1 MAVPVKQKNGNY
13 RVQIIRP
20 NKGIFVDKRF
30 KTKREANQYIQE
42 IESKYSTTN
51 KPIDTKYR
59 FRDLIERAKLD
70 RFKVRTRGDKQ
81 FTDKSWKLM
90 VTRWTFLSKT
100 AKFSTILVKDLDWK
114 TINTK
119 LETLKEDREWS
130 SANKYRYVSDLS
142 VLLRYAEKIGWVSH
156 NPVQDAKSTDRI
168 NAPGQRNRVINREE
182 YAALVYW
189 ADKLSEVPRKANAYA
204 YQTFPLFIRM
214 LWETGCRVGELLKL
228 QYSNIIFLKED
239 DDFGAQIIFPSSDTK
254 NREEKISFVNKE
266 LAELIKSFKSKT
278 NENRVFASRYYTPFN
293 EVKELAGLTEPDARY
308 GETIVFHHFR
318 HSFATYLAQDGA
330 NEKQLKDAAGWK
342 SSSQAD
348 RYVHSTE
355 ESVRSALLKRIKD

>member
-51 KPIDTKYR
+51 KPIDTKHR
-59 FRDLIERAKLD
+59 FRDLIDRAKLD
-70 RFKVRTRGDKQ
+70 RFKVSTRGDKQ
-81 FTDKSWKLM
+81 FTDESWKLM

-119 LETLKEDREWS
+119 LETLKEDRDWS

-168 NAPGQRNRVINREE
+168 NAPGQRNRVIKREE
-182 YAALVYW
+182 YKALV
-189 ADKLSEVPRKANAYA
+189 
-204 YQTFPLFIRM
+204 
-214 LWETGCRVGELLKL
+214 
-228 QYSNIIFLKED
+228 
-239 DDFGAQIIFPSSDTK
+239 
-254 NREEKISFVNKE
+254 
-266 LAELIKSFKSKT
+266 
-278 NENRVFASRYYTPFN
+278 
-293 EVKELAGLTEPDARY
+293 
-308 GETIVFHHFR
+308 
-318 HSFATYLAQDGA
+318 
-330 NEKQLKDAAGWK
+330 
-342 SSSQAD
+342 
-348 RYVHSTE
+348 
-355 ESVRSALLKRIKD
+355 

>member
-51 KPIDTKYR
+51 KPIDTKHR
-59 FRDLIERAKLD
+59 FRDLIDRAKLD
-70 RFKVRTRGDKQ
+70 RFKVRTRGDEQ
-81 FTDKSWKLM
+81 FTDESWKLM

-168 NAPGQRNRVINREE
+168 NAPGQRNRVIKREE
-182 YAALVYW
+182 YKALVYW

-278 NENRVFASRYYTPFN
+278 NENRVFASRYYTPFY

-342 SSSQAD
+342 SISMAAK
-348 RYVHSTE
+348 YVHSTE
-355 ESVRSALLKRIKD
+355 ESVRSALLKRLE

>member
-51 KPIDTKYR
+51 KPIDTKHR
-59 FRDLIERAKLD
+59 FRDLIDRAKLD
-70 RFKVRTRGDKQ
+70 RFKVRTRGDEQ
-81 FTDKSWKLM
+81 FTDESWKLM

-168 NAPGQRNRVINREE
+168 NAPGQRNRVIKRED
-182 YAALVYW
+182 YKALVYW

-278 NENRVFASRYYTPFN
+278 NVNRVIASRYYTPFN

-342 SSSQAD
+342 SISMAAK
-348 RYVHSTE
+348 YVHSTE
-355 ESVRSALLKRIKD
+355 ESVRSALLKRLE